1 MAVSQQMTGLGPA
14 AQSPLSS
21 SLPTVPYRLEAD
33 EISVPLCL
41 GIDDSPFLLLSLENQ
56 AQLFL
61 VLQHLGIWPVW
72 LLSRR
77 KQGRVRALSTL
88 SMGRQWQSWELLPKP
103 LSAQCQATCFL
114 LPH

>member
-1 MAVSQQMTGLGPA
+1 MTVLGPA

-21 SLPTVPYRLEAD
+21 SLPPVPYRLEAD

-41 GIDDSPFLLLSLENQ
+41 RVDDSPFLLLFLENQ
-56 AQLFL
+56 AQFFL

-77 KQGRVRALSTL
+77 KQGRVRALSTP
-88 SMGRQWQSWELLPKP
+88 SVDMQWQGWELLPKP
-103 LSAQCQATCFL
+103 FFAQCQATCFL